1 MSAPRVTSDTTVRRA
16 APTHYNPGMTA
27 PARVRPS
34 LDATLDVET
43 PEQVVVSY
51 TLAGI
56 GTRGAAAMIDLLI
69 MFVLTGT
76 LWYIVASLSRL
87 NPALRGIGNR
97 GWANA
102 IMILGQFLI
111 LWGYFVAF
119 EAIWDGQ
126 TPGKRIVGLR
136 VVRNGGG
143 GVDIGASAARN
154 LIRFVDFLPFGYFVG
169 MVSVIANQ
177 RNQRLGDLV
186 AGTIVVR
193 ERLLRH
199 ARPRATASAPED
211 DGPVIL
217 ATLDDERFAL
227 LDRFVTREATL
238 DDASRARLA
247 AALVARLGAEVR
259 TDAVAALRI
268 LHQRELVARRSLRPT
283 SSISGTRREEWA
295 VVADGRARW
304 DTFAAELADAR
315 RRGLNALREDEVTT
329 FVESYREVATDLARL
344 RTADRGRGGDAVFS
358 LSRLVSA
365 GHNLLYRRPS
375 QGAER
380 VVRFIASDVPRE
392 IRRSWRHL
400 AVATAL
406 VFVPAFATIYAIVRD
421 PSLATRMLPPG
432 MIARAEDGQR
442 RGNTGA
448 DYLPDGEDQKGSAL
462 SAFLMT
468 NNIRVAIVAFAGG
481 ITAGILT
488 VWALVFNGIAALGA
502 GVGLY
507 ITKGI
512 GGQILGFVAAHG
524 VLELTAICVS
534 GAAGLLLATAIL
546 VPGDSTRRDALA
558 DNGVRSLH
566 LVACVVMFL
575 IMAGMIEGNISPS
588 RLPDSAKYATSLI
601 TAIFVAWYFS
611 LGRNRETA
619 VTAPRAP

>member
-1 MSAPRVTSDTTVRRA
+1 
-16 APTHYNPGMTA
+16 MTA
-27 PARVRPS
+27 PTRARPS

-56 GTRGAAAMIDLLI
+56 GTRGAAALIDLLI

-76 LWYIVASLSRL
+76 LWYVVASIPKFL
-87 NPALRGIGNR
+87 PALREIGNG
-97 GWANA
+97 GWARA
-102 IMILGQFLI
+102 ILIIGQFLI

-126 TPGKRIVGLR
+126 TPGKRVLGLR

-143 GVDIGASAARN
+143 GVDVGASAARN

-199 ARPRATASAPED
+199 VKARATASAPTD
-211 DGPVIL
+211 DGAVVL

-227 LDRFVTREATL
+227 LDRFVAREATL
-238 DDASRARLA
+238 DDASRARIA
-247 AALVARLGAEVR
+247 AALVARLGADVR

-283 SSISGTRREEWA
+283 ASTNGARREEWA
-295 VVADGRARW
+295 VVAEGRPRW
-304 DTFAAELADAR
+304 DAFAAKLATVR
-315 RRGLNALREDEVTT
+315 RRGLGAMSEDEVTG

-344 RTADRGRGGDAVFS
+344 RTADRGRGGDAVFA

-375 QGAER
+375 QGLER
-380 VVRFIASDVPRE
+380 VVRFVAHDVPRE

-400 AVATAL
+400 AVAAAL
-406 VFVPAFATIYAIVRD
+406 VFVPALGTVYAIVRD
-421 PSLATRMLPPG
+421 PALASRMLPPG
-432 MIARAEDGQR
+432 MITRAEEGQR

-448 DYLPDGEDQKGSAL
+448 DYLPEGEDRKGSAL

-488 VWALVFNGIAALGA
+488 VLALVFNGIAALGA

-507 ITKGI
+507 ITRGI
-512 GGQILGFVAAHG
+512 GGQIFGFVAAHG
-524 VLELTAICVS
+524 VLELTAICVA
-534 GAAGLLLATAIL
+534 GGAGLLLATAIL
-546 VPGDSTRRDALA
+546 VPGDRTRREALA
-558 DNGVRSLH
+558 ANGVRSLH
-566 LVACVVMFL
+566 LVACVVLFL
-575 IMAGMIEGNISPS
+575 IMAGVIEGNISPS
-588 RLPDSAKYATSLI
+588 RLPDSAKYATAVI
-601 TAIFVAWYFS
+601 TAIFVVWYFS
-611 LGRNRETA
+611 LGRHNTSDP
-619 VTAPRAP
+619 TTLRAP

>member
-1 MSAPRVTSDTTVRRA
+1 MPAAARA
-16 APTHYNPGMTA
+16 
-27 PARVRPS
+27 RPS

-56 GTRGAAAMIDLLI
+56 GTRGAAALIDLLL
-69 MFVLTGT
+69 MLVLSGT
-76 LWYIVASLSRL
+76 LWYGVSSIPRVI
-87 NPALRGIGNR
+87 PAFKGTSDRSWFTAVL
-97 GWANA
+97 
-102 IMILGQFLI
+102 ILGQFLI

-126 TPGKRIVGLR
+126 TPGKRLLGLR

-143 GVDIGASAARN
+143 GVDVGASAARN
-154 LIRFVDFLPFGYFVG
+154 LIRLVDFLPFGYFVG
-169 MVSVIANQ
+169 MISVIANQ

-199 ARPRATASAPED
+199 ARPRAEASVPVD
-211 DGPVIL
+211 DGAVLL

-238 DDASRARLA
+238 DDASRARIA
-247 AALVARLGAEVR
+247 GALVTRLGADVR

-268 LHQRELVARRSLRPT
+268 LHQRELQARRNVRPST
-283 SSISGTRREEWA
+283 SATGARREEWA
-295 VVADGRARW
+295 VVAEGRPRW
-304 DTFAAELADAR
+304 DAFSTELTTTR
-315 RRGLNALREDEVTT
+315 RRGLDTLGEDEVTA
-329 FVESYREVATDLARL
+329 FVASYRDVATDLARL
-344 RTADRGRGGDAVFS
+344 RTADRGRGGDAVFT

-375 QGAER
+375 QGIER
-380 VVRFIASDVPRE
+380 IGRFIAFDVPRE
-392 IRRSWRHL
+392 IRRSWRHV

-406 VFVPAFATIYAIVRD
+406 LFVPAFGTIYAIVRE
-421 PSLATRMLPPG
+421 PALATRMLPPG
-432 MIARAEDGQR
+432 MIARAEEGQQ

-448 DYLPDGEDQKGSAL
+448 NYLPDGEDRKGSAL

-468 NNIRVAIVAFAGG
+468 NNIRVSIVAFAGG
-481 ITAGILT
+481 VTAGLLT
-488 VWALVFNGIAALGA
+488 VYALVFNGIAALGA

-524 VLELTAICVS
+524 VLELGAICIS
-534 GAAGLLLATAIL
+534 GGAGFLLATAML
-546 VPGDSTRRDALA
+546 LPGDRTRREALA
-558 DNGVRSLH
+558 VNGVRSLH

-575 IMAGMIEGNISPS
+575 IMAGLIEGNISPS
-588 RLPDSAKYATSLI
+588 KLPDSAKYATALI
-601 TAIFVAWYFS
+601 TAVFIVWYFS
-611 LGRNRETA
+611 LGRARDATDGA
-619 VTAPRAP
+619 TTPRAP

>member
-1 MSAPRVTSDTTVRRA
+1 
-16 APTHYNPGMTA
+16 MTA
-27 PARVRPS
+27 ANRTRS
-34 LDATLDVET
+34 ILDATLDVET

-56 GTRGAAAMIDLLI
+56 GARGAAALIDLLL
-69 MFVLTGT
+69 MLVLTGT
-76 LWYIVASLSRL
+76 LWYAVASIPRIL
-87 NPALRGIGNR
+87 PALRDAGNS
-97 GWANA
+97 GWTSAVL
-102 IMILGQFLI
+102 ILGQFLI

-119 EAIWDGQ
+119 EAVWDGQ
-126 TPGKRIVGLR
+126 TPGKRLLGLR

-154 LIRFVDFLPFGYFVG
+154 LIRFVDFMPFGYFVG
-169 MVSVIANQ
+169 MVCIVANQ

-199 ARPRATASAPED
+199 ARPRATASVPAD
-211 DGPVIL
+211 DGATVL

-227 LDRFVTREATL
+227 LDRFVLREATL
-238 DDASRARLA
+238 DDASRARLS
-247 AALVARLGAEVR
+247 AALVARMGADVR

-268 LHQRELVARRSLRPT
+268 LHQRELRARRNLRPAT
-283 SSISGTRREEWA
+283 SASGTRREEWA
-295 VVADGRARW
+295 IVADGRPRW
-304 DTFAAELADAR
+304 DMFATELSDTR
-315 RRGLNALREDEVTT
+315 RRGLNSLSEDEVTA

-344 RTADRGRGGDAVFS
+344 RTADRGRGGDEVFS

-375 QGAER
+375 QGLER
-380 VVRFIASDVPRE
+380 MVRFVAYDVPVE
-392 IRRSWRHL
+392 IRRSWRHV

-406 VFVPAFATIYAIVRD
+406 VFVPAFGTIVAIVRD
-421 PSLATRMLPPG
+421 PALAARMLPPG

-448 DYLPDGEDQKGSAL
+448 DYLPNGEDRKGSAL

-481 ITAGILT
+481 ITAGVLT
-488 VWALVFNGIAALGA
+488 VFALVFNGVAALGA

-524 VLELTAICVS
+524 VLELTAICIA

-546 VPGDSTRRDALA
+546 VPGDRTRREALA
-558 DNGVRSLH
+558 ANGVRSLH
-566 LVACVVMFL
+566 LVACVVLFL
-575 IMAGMIEGNISPS
+575 IMAGVIEGNISPS
-588 RLPDSAKYATSLI
+588 KLPDSAKYATSVI
-601 TAIFVAWYFS
+601 TAIFIVWYFS
-611 LGRNRETA
+611 LGRRRELA
-619 VTAPRAP
+619 VTTPRAP